1 MRHGDSSP
9 SAHGFR
15 VTSIISLTLLVA
27 LLLPPPHSQARPTDS
42 STAPQAARAD
52 LDARIEKLRS
62 AYSLFPHNDSF
73 KRELAEAYATYGFM
87 FFKKRQFEQAD
98 EYFIKALDI
107 FPDDENYT
115 LMRGISTYYLKKY
128 DVARYEL
135 KRLLEL
141 KPDSVD
147 GLYFHGLAL
156 YDSDDRT
163 QAVELW
169 ERAIKLAPER
179 SDISSALEKARKE
192 MAVESSMDRGN
203 SSRFNLTYD
212 PDVNATTAQAI
223 MDVLES
229 AANQIGSEL
238 GHFPQARVPVAIY
251 KRDDYKTVTAS
262 PDWSGGYYD
271 GTIRLPFGT
280 VNEITPPIRAI
291 LYHEYAHVVVFDLTR
306 GNCPVW
312 LNEGIA
318 EIFGRSQLN
327 LAMSAPKTTAMKG
340 SGVDPRTLEGSF
352 SALSSQQAIAAYQQ
366 SYSLVNHLVE
376 TYGWHRVRE
385 ILGHLGKGM
394 NIGSAIATTL
404 RDYGITYDGLISEWQ
419 SAQGQNR

>member
-1 MRHGDSSP
+1 MNYGSTSP
-9 SAHGFR
+9 NAYGFSI
-15 VTSIISLTLLVA
+15 TSIISLSLLAA
-27 LLLPPPHSQARPTDS
+27 LLLPPPHSYARPSDS
-42 STAPQAARAD
+42 SPSPHAASAD

-62 AYSLFPHNDSF
+62 AYSLFPHNGSF
-73 KRELAEAYATYGFM
+73 KRDLAEAYATYGFM

-147 GLYFHGLAL
+147 GLYFQGLAL

-169 ERAIKLAPER
+169 ERAIKLAPDR
-179 SDISSALEKARKE
+179 SEISAVLEKARKE
-192 MAVESSMDRGN
+192 MAVESTMDRGN

-238 GHFPQARVPVAIY
+238 GHFPEARVPVAIY
-251 KRDDYKTVTAS
+251 KRNDYKTVTAS

-280 VNEITPPIRAI
+280 ISEITPPIRAI
-291 LYHEYAHVVVFDLTR
+291 LYHEYAHVVIFDLTR

-318 EIFGRSQLN
+318 EIFGRTQFNPATEKHKPTNAKQAGL
-327 LAMSAPKTTAMKG
+327 
-340 SGVDPRTLEGSF
+340 DPRTLEKSF
-352 SALSSQQAIAAYQQ
+352 SGLSSQQAGLAYQQ
-366 SYSLVNHLVE
+366 SHSMVSYLVD
-376 TYGWHRVRE
+376 TYGWHRVTE
-385 ILGHLGKGM
+385 ILTHLGRGL
-394 NIGSAIATTL
+394 NITAAIASTFG
-404 RDYGITYDGLISEWQ
+404 DYGITYETLIMEWQ
-419 SAQGQNR
+419 QSGR